1 VREVDR
7 DRRKRE
13 LIDGG
18 RNEVA
23 DPDLPGQVGPGNALR
38 ARSKLQASRSGAGR

>member
-1 VREVDR
+1 VREMDR

-13 LIDGG
+13 MING
-18 RNEVA
+18 RRYEVA
-23 DPDLPGQVGPGNALR
+23 DLDLPGQVGPGDALR